1 MNLTEEV
8 GTKYTKLGLLL
19 LKDENGAKVEAWE
32 REHLKN
38 AEKINEVI
46 FREWIKGEFTPV
58 TWETLLG
65 VLEKIGLVSI
75 AKSIREGLCNNNNN
89 N

>member
-1 MNLTEEV
+1 MNLAEVV
-8 GTKYTKLGLLL
+8 GTKYTKLGLFL
-19 LKDENGAKVEAWE
+19 LKDETGTKVDALE

-46 FREWIKGEFTPV
+46 FREWIKGGNLTPV

-75 AKSIREGLCNNNNN
+75 AKDIGEALCNN
-89 N
+89 